1 MKREKIAEKL
11 KKIKALAERGEGGEK
26 ETAMK
31 MYRELAEKY
40 QISEEEIDAEHL
52 EKRWFAYK
60 DEQEEKL
67 LLQIFYKVTG
77 STEHYVYTG
86 KYKRRKKRGCVCTE
100 LEAAGIKLLFNFY
113 NAEYKREQKYF
124 WMAFLSGNDLYP
136 DETTRCYKAH
146 EAELS
151 SLPSR
156 EERRMMMKASV
167 YRDLMDKRKP
177 PEALIG
183 EEDEEK

>member
-100 LEAAGIKLLFNFY
+100 LEAARNQTSVQLLQCRIQTGT
-113 NAEYKREQKYF
+113 EILLDGVPEWER
-124 WMAFLSGNDLYP
+124 P
-136 DETTRCYKAH
+136 
-146 EAELS
+146 
-151 SLPSR
+151 LP
-156 EERRMMMKASV
+156 
-167 YRDLMDKRKP
+167 
-177 PEALIG
+177 G
-183 EEDEEK
+183 